1 MPLPLLLFFLSVLI
15 LGFLF
20 LAVVQLLRI
29 EKSLKDLYIHT
40 ETEVKIFFES
50 GNQ

>member
-1 MPLPLLLFFLSVLI
+1 MFLPLMLFLLATLI

-20 LAVVQLLRI
+20 SVVVQLLRV
-29 EKSLKDLYIHT
+29 EKALKDLYIHT